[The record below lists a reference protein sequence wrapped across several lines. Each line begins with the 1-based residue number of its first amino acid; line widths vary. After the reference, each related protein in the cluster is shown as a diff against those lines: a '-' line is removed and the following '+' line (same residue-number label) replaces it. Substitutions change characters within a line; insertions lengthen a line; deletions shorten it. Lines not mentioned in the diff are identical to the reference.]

1 MTSSTDQVL
10 IETQTVI
17 VEIYL
22 PDRLSAKISKIKI
35 INHVDW
41 NNDYIR
47 IKD

>member
-22 PDRLSAKISKIKI
+22 PDRLSAKINKIKSLI
-35 INHVDW
+35 MLM
-41 NNDYIR
+41 
-47 IKD
+47 